1 MKANEAES
9 GKLPKWAI
17 CGVDPKTG
25 YIGFLK
31 TFDVKDGEATNFN
44 IPLWETKEE
53 AQAYYDAHNVEGV
66 FYDGYKVR
74 HIDDVTEEVIAK
86 KHGKGFRRAI
96 WALVIALVVSA
107 SVDLAA
113 LLFNLGLFP

>member
-1 MKANEAES
+1 MKAEQAES

-31 TFDVKDGEATNFN
+31 TFDVVDGEAKNFN
-44 IPLWETKEE
+44 IPLWETKDE

-66 FYDGYKVR
+66 FADGYKVA
-74 HIDDVTEEVIAK
+74 HLDEVTDEVMAK
-86 KHGKGFRRAI
+86 KHGKGFRRAM
-96 WALVIALVVSA
+96 WALVISLLLSA
-107 SVDLAA
+107 SVDAIA
-113 LLFNLGLFP
+113 LYLNWFN